1 MIDVSYILCNF
12 SDFIFNISFSFLFLT
27 QIRDSAFVT
36 IVRILWIQS
45 SQTCFSGLI
54 ELLFQL
60 AVYLWILGNL
70 LSAIF
75 VLTFCWSHIILEY
88 GKSF

>member
-12 SDFIFNISFSFLFLT
+12 SDFIFNISFFFKT
-27 QIRDSAFVT
+27 QIRGSAFVT

-54 ELLFQL
+54 ELLFRL

-75 VLTFCWSHIILEY
+75 VLTFCRSHIILEY
-88 GKSF
+88 GKSY